1 MEPIGQRTETQNLEN
16 KTSEIVQWLGLVD
29 VPTASQLDP
38 DGKMGLQ
45 DAFRKY
51 GGVYVDPI
59 PESLI
64 ETKKRHT
71 FKQNGSVEISL
82 LAHKTMITTGSRIIA
97 GSPQFFKEQVF
108 AVAQYLAKLGFEV
121 PTIKGE
127 TFVMTDREQSKVK
140 TYSTKDPQVKVRVV
154 RREPN
159 EKSPVS
165 SISLLLIA
173 K

>member
-1 MEPIGQRTETQNLEN
+1 METTGQRTETQNLEN
-16 KTSEIVQWLGLVD
+16 KTNEIVQWLGLVD

-59 PESLI
+59 PESLV
-64 ETKKRHT
+64 ETKKRHA
-71 FKQNGSVEISL
+71 FKQKGSAEISL
-82 LAHKTMITTGSRIIA
+82 LAHKTMVRSKSRIIA
-97 GSPQFFKEQVF
+97 GSHPFFKEWVF

-127 TFVMTDREQSKVK
+127 TFVMTDKEQSKVK
-140 TYSTKDPQVKVRVV
+140 TYSTKDPQIKVRVA
-154 RREPN
+154 RREPD
-159 EKSPVS
+159 ERSPVS
-165 SISLLLIA
+165 SISLLVIA